1 MSPSR
6 KTDGCAS
13 ALSSFDS
20 DSIYQRMMGMSAEE
34 AREVYDSVSGEVH
47 ASCQQSVD
55 YTFNLFTSSIVGG
68 MSDGCSLDQIRR

>member
-1 MSPSR
+1 
-6 KTDGCAS
+6 
-13 ALSSFDS
+13 
-20 DSIYQRMMGMSAEE
+20 MMGMSAEE